1 MQLDKTEIVIRE
13 RNFWEVLELALPML
27 RTHFLPLLW
36 TSALG
41 LVPFAVLNY
50 LLIGWMAR
58 DEYLDYDL
66 VDIPARFAFNLVLL
80 MFLQAPLATAL
91 TTIYLGKVVF
101 LETPGPRQLL
111 AEFRRSFWKLLAC
124 QGMVRGVVPAIG
136 LMLLPHEDEWASFG
150 ETMLL
155 MLAIFQA
162 ILRAFRPF
170 LNEIILLE
178 QAPLLARGQQ
188 GQPVARRSER
198 LHARGDHLARWLGIC
213 WITIVLTVTIAHA
226 LLYVIGFLVGDWH
239 WTEWKTHFILPIT
252 IGMVVVFTTV
262 VRFLN
267 YLDTRIR
274 QEGWEVEL
282 RMRAE
287 SAKLTG
293 RFGHTLSLVLAL
305 VFGVT
310 STALAADPG
319 DAAGKALRRA
329 NVRWYDPEK
338 DSLRSIDANRAT
350 TSEDAHK
357 SSWDK
362 GVATSTKGSLEFE
375 NSSSIWSLLL
385 AGAGEL
391 MQAMVYLLLACLAL
405 ALIYVLLRFYLH
417 RDLRNAATAT
427 ADEADDAASDPQ
439 YQLDNLPFQIQRPVS
454 DLLTAARQCYEQGM
468 FGQAMVYYFSFQLV
482 ELDRHQWIHLT
493 KGKTNRQYLRELRE
507 NPGLSSLLF
516 RSMNAFESYF
526 FGHHELQRDDFEDC
540 WNSLS
545 DFQKRLLERSA
556 T

>member
-1 MQLDKTEIVIRE
+1 VQLDKTEIVIRE

-27 RTHFLPLLW
+27 RTHFFPLVW

-41 LVPFAVLNY
+41 LVPFAILNY
-50 LLIGWMAR
+50 ALIGWMAR

-66 VDIPARFAFNLVLL
+66 VDIPSQFAFCLALL
-80 MFLQAPLATAL
+80 MFLQAPLATSL

-101 LETPGPRQLL
+101 LETPDRRQLL
-111 AEFRRSFWKLLAC
+111 AEFRRCFWRLIVC
-124 QGMVRGVVPAIG
+124 QGIVRGVLPGLG
-136 LMLLPHEDEWASFG
+136 LMLLPHEGEWASFG

-155 MLAIFQA
+155 MLVVAEA

-188 GQPVARRSER
+188 QQPIGRRSER
-198 LHARGDHLARWLGIC
+198 LHARGDHLARWLGTC
-213 WITIVLTVTIAHA
+213 WIVIVLVITIAHA
-226 LLYVIGFLVGDWH
+226 LLYLIGFLVGDWH

-252 IGMVVVFTTV
+252 IGLVVVFTTV

-287 SAKLTG
+287 AAKLTG
-293 RFGHTLSLVLAL
+293 RFGHTLVILLAL
-305 VFGVT
+305 VGGA
-310 STALAADPG
+310 TARSDAADPG

-329 NVRWYDPEK
+329 NVRWYDPDK
-338 DSLRSIDANRAT
+338 DELRSVDAQRT
-350 TSEDAHK
+350 TTTDEAHK

-362 GVATSTKGSLEFE
+362 GVAKSTKGNLDPE
-375 NSSSIWSLLL
+375 SSTSIWNLLL
-385 AGAGEL
+385 TGAGEL
-391 MQAMVYLLLACLAL
+391 LQALVYLLLTCLAL
-405 ALIYVLLRFYLH
+405 ALIYFLVRFYLR
-417 RDLRNAATAT
+417 RDLRSASAATAEGST
-427 ADEADDAASDPQ
+427 DLANDPE
-439 YQLDNLPFQIQRPVS
+439 YQLDNLPFPIQRPVS
-454 DLLTAARQCYEQGM
+454 DLLTAARECYEQGSY
-468 FGQAMVYYFSFQLV
+468 GQAMVYYFSFQLV

-507 NPGLSSLLF
+507 SPGLSALLF

-540 WNSLS
+540 WNALR
-545 DFQKRLLERSA
+545 DFQRQLLERSA